1 MNHDGSNK
9 NHKIL
14 ASAAVLVAMVVIVFG
29 ISGLSGQKTEG
40 QTALTPQVAPIAIT
54 PQPSLAP
61 TVAPV
66 VVAPE
71 SQAAPKPVSAPA
83 PAPVVSNGSG
93 YKDGT
98 FTATGH
104 YDSPGGYEAITITV
118 FLKSG
123 VVQST
128 SAQNGASNRESSNY
142 ERRFISQY
150 PSVVVGKPISS
161 LSLSYLSGA
170 SLTPLG
176 FNDAIDQIK
185 NQARG

>member
-1 MNHDGSNK
+1 MNSDGSNK

-14 ASAAVLVAMVVIVFG
+14 ASAAVLVAMVLIVFG
-29 ISGLSGQKTEG
+29 VSGLTSEKTEG
-40 QTALTPQVAPIAIT
+40 QTSQVSPATPVAVAAQPVPVPI
-54 PQPSLAP
+54 
-61 TVAPV
+61 
-66 VVAPE
+66 
-71 SQAAPKPVSAPA
+71 APA
-83 PAPVVSNGSG
+83 PVLSTSSATQPEPTPVPVVSNGSG

-118 FLKSG
+118 SLKSG

-128 SAQNGASNRESSNY
+128 SAQNGASNRESSKY
-142 ERRFISQY
+142 ESRFVSVY
-150 PSVVVGKPISS
+150 PSVVIGKSISS
-161 LSLSYLSGA
+161 LYLDYLSGA
-170 SLTPLG
+170 SLTPVG